1 VANTCA
7 VSICIPAYE
16 AERHLPQTLRAVLA
30 QAGDDLEILVLD
42 NASSDRTPTIVRQ
55 AADPRV
61 RLVRNDTVLS
71 LPDNWN
77 RAVEL
82 SRGRLVKI
90 VCADDL
96 IHPDLTRRQ
105 RAVLEEDPG
114 VALVANRRHLIND
127 DGAIIVPTTGLR
139 HLVGRFNGRTVAR
152 RVVRDGGN
160 PIGESA
166 AVMFRRSHFDAVGG
180 FDPSLL
186 FPMDLRLWVDLL
198 RHGDFVGLP
207 EPMAAFRASTDSL
220 SSRRLRSQYDEQLEL
235 TRQVAHDPRWQMRGA
250 DRILGL
256 LGARLARARREMVFW
271 AADHHLGWRRLNPVI
286 AGADSAWLT
295 DSELARSAS
304 RLSR

>member
-1 VANTCA
+1 MANTCA

-16 AERHLPQTLRAVLA
+16 AERHLPHTLRTVLA
-30 QAGDDLEILVLD
+30 QAGDDLEIVVLD
-42 NASSDRTPTIVRQ
+42 NASSDRTSTIVRR

-82 SRGRLVKI
+82 SRGLLVKV

-105 RAVLEEDPG
+105 RAVLEEDPD

-127 DGAIIVPTTGLR
+127 DGAVIMPTTGLH
-139 HLVGRFNGRTVAR
+139 HLVGRFDGRTVAR
-152 RVVRDGGN
+152 RVVRNGGN

-198 RHGDFVGLP
+198 RYGDFVGLP
-207 EPMAAFRASTDSL
+207 EPMAAFRASADSL

-235 TRQVAHDPRWQMRGA
+235 TRQVAHDPHWQVRRA
-250 DRILGL
+250 DRVVGR

-271 AADHHLGWRRLNPVI
+271 AADHHLGWPRLNPVV
-286 AGADSAWLT
+286 ARTDSSWLT
-295 DSELARSAS
+295 GPDPADAVT
-304 RLSR
+304 

>member
-1 VANTCA
+1 MANSRA

-16 AERHLPQTLRAVLA
+16 AERHLPHTLRTVLA

-42 NASSDRTPTIVRQ
+42 NASSDRTSTIVRS

-61 RLVRNDTVLS
+61 RLVRNDNVLS

-77 RAVEL
+77 RVVEL
-82 SRGRLVKI
+82 SRGAFVKV

-96 IHPDLTRRQ
+96 IHPDLTRLQ
-105 RAVLEEDPG
+105 RAVLEEDPS
-114 VALVANRRHLIND
+114 VALVANRRHLVND
-127 DGAIIVPTTGLR
+127 DGAVLMPNTGLR
-139 HLVGRFNGRTVAR
+139 HLVGRFDGRAVAR

-180 FDPSLL
+180 FDPALI

-207 EPMAAFRASTDSL
+207 EPMAAFRASTGSL
-220 SSRRLRSQYDEQLEL
+220 SSRRLRSQYDEQVEL
-235 TRQVAHDPRWQMRGA
+235 TRLVARDPRWQVRGT
-250 DRILGL
+250 DRVLGRV
-256 LGARLARARREMVFW
+256 GARLARARREMVFW
-271 AADHHLGWRRLNPVI
+271 AAEHRIGWHRLNPVI
-286 AGADSAWLT
+286 TGPDSAWLT
-295 DSELARSAS
+295 HPEPAGATS
-304 RLSR
+304 

>member
-1 VANTCA
+1 MADTPV

-16 AERHLPQTLRAVLA
+16 AERHLPETLRTVVA
-30 QAGDDLEILVLD
+30 QVGDDLEILILD
-42 NASSDRTPTIVRQ
+42 NASSDKTSAVVRR
-55 AADPRV
+55 AADPRI

-77 RAVEL
+77 RVVEL
-82 SRGRLVKI
+82 SRGELIKV

-105 RAVLEEDPG
+105 RAILEADPS

-127 DGAIIVPTTGLR
+127 DGAIIMPTTGLR
-139 HLVGRFNGRTVAR
+139 RLVGRFDGRAVAR

-180 FDPSLL
+180 FDPSMI
-186 FPMDLRLWVDLL
+186 FPMDLRMWVDLL
-198 RHGDFVGLP
+198 RHGDFIGLA
-207 EPMAAFRASTDSL
+207 EPMAAFRASADSE
-220 SSRRLRSQYDEQLEL
+220 SSRRLRSQYEEQLEL
-235 TRQVAHDPRWQMRGA
+235 TRQVAADPHWQVRGT
-250 DRILGL
+250 DVVLGR
-256 LGARLARARREMVFW
+256 LGARLARARRELVFW
-271 AADHHLGWRRLNPVI
+271 ASDRHLSSRRLNRLI

-295 DSELARSAS
+295 DPGPGVTAS
-304 RLSR
+304 